1 MSLKNLYRSNLVWFI
16 VAMLMVPFFLWFSHN
31 ATQQLVQAK
40 ASLKHSYN
48 VLFLV
53 EQLRAGIEMLET
65 ARRGYIL
72 TSQEQYLEPYH
83 QAKRQL
89 PKDLEALKQLTVD
102 NSSIHQALL
111 TIEPVIQSL
120 VRMVTADIR
129 NPSQDAKV
137 IASNMS
143 DVKVLLD
150 QARQLLEEVSNEER
164 RLLAIRTVETES
176 RQEDLNLTLM
186 IMGAGFLAV
195 LMFTFIKLFLEVAE
209 RKRNELSLSESKAE
223 NELTVHNLSLMGEL
237 SSLLQAC
244 SKTEESLEVIKRY
257 VQRMLNADSGV
268 LYLFRDSRNLLE
280 QSTKWGLE
288 AKSQPTFEPDDCW
301 ALRRGEIHLLD
312 ENEHN
317 MPCAHLHED
326 EVTNSLCVPIVAQGT
341 VLGILHFENT
351 QHQSFSSLDTSLAH
365 NLASQIAL
373 ALASLKLRETLRN
386 LSVRDPLT
394 SLFNRRYMEESLHRE
409 IASAKRK
416 GHQLGVVMLDVDHF
430 KRFNDTFGHDAGD
443 VLLRE
448 VGNILLLNC
457 RESDIVCRFG
467 GEEFVIIYPETSPEF
482 VLQRAETLRQ
492 AISGMQLK
500 HFGRLLGEVT
510 ASFGI
515 ASFPEH
521 GTTIQELLKAADEAL
536 YRAKGEGRNRCVLA
550 DNATK
555 SATVSL

>member
-1 MSLKNLYRSNLVWFI
+1 MHLKDIYKSHLVWFLI
-16 VAMLMVPFFLWFSHN
+16 AMLMVPLILWFFHN
-31 ATQQLVQAK
+31 ATQQLVQARV
-40 ASLKHSYN
+40 SLEHSYN
-48 VLFLV
+48 VLIRA

-65 ARRGYIL
+65 ARRGFIL
-72 TSQEQYLEPYH
+72 TSEEQYLEPYH
-83 QAKRQL
+83 QAKREL
-89 PKDLEALKQLTVD
+89 PKDLEALKQLTID
-102 NSSIHQALL
+102 NGSIQQALQ

-120 VRMVTADIR
+120 VRRVTADVR
-129 NPSQDAKV
+129 NPSQDAKM

-143 DVKVLLD
+143 QVKILLD
-150 QARQLLEEVSNEER
+150 QARQLLEEVSSEER
-164 RLLAIRTVETES
+164 RLLAMHMVESEN
-176 RQEDLNLTLM
+176 RQKDLNLTLM

-195 LMFTFIKLFLEVAE
+195 LIFTFIKLFLEVAE

-244 SKTEESLEVIKRY
+244 SKTEESLEVVKRY
-257 VQRMLNADSGV
+257 AQRMLNADSGV
-268 LYLFRDSRNLLE
+268 LYLFHDSRNLLE
-280 QSTKWGLE
+280 QSARWGLE
-288 AKSQPTFEPDDCW
+288 PKSQATFEPDDCW
-301 ALRRGEIHLLD
+301 ALRRGEMHLLD

-341 VLGILHFENT
+341 VLGIMHFENT
-351 QHQSFSSLDTSLAH
+351 QHQNFSTLDTSLAH

-430 KRFNDTFGHDAGD
+430 KRFNDAFGHDAGD

-448 VGNILLLNC
+448 VGNIMQLNS
-457 RESDIVCRFG
+457 RVSDIACRFG
-467 GEEFVIIYPETSPEF
+467 GEEFVMIYPEASPEF
-482 VLQRAETLRQ
+482 VLQRSELLRQ
-492 AISGMQLK
+492 AIVAMQLK
-500 HFGRLLGEVT
+500 HFGRSLGEVT

-521 GTTIQELLKAADEAL
+521 GATIQELLKAADEAL

-550 DNATK
+550 DNSTR
-555 SATVSL
+555 VPVG

>member
-1 MSLKNLYRSNLVWFI
+1 MHLKAIYKSHLLWFL
-16 VAMLMVPFFLWFSHN
+16 VAMLMVPLFLWLSHN

-40 ASLKHSYN
+40 SSLQHSYN
-48 VLFLV
+48 VLFRA
-53 EQLRAGIEMLET
+53 EQLRASVEMLET
-65 ARRGYIL
+65 ARRGYTL
-72 TSQEQYLEPYH
+72 TSQEEYLEPYH
-83 QAKRQL
+83 YAKREL
-89 PKDLEALKQLTVD
+89 PKDLEALKQLTID
-102 NSSIHQALL
+102 NGSIQQALQ

-120 VRMVTADIR
+120 VRRVTADVR
-129 NPSQDAKV
+129 NPSQDAKM

-143 DVKVLLD
+143 EVKILLD
-150 QARQLLEEVSNEER
+150 QARQLLEEVSGEER
-164 RLLAIRTVETES
+164 RLLAMRMVESEN
-176 RQEDLNLTLM
+176 RQKDLNLTLM

-195 LMFTFIKLFLEVAE
+195 LIFTFIKLFLEVAE

-257 VQRMLNADSGV
+257 AQRMLNADSGV
-268 LYLFRDSRNLLE
+268 LYLFHDSRNLLE
-280 QSTKWGLE
+280 QSARWGLE
-288 AKSQPTFEPDDCW
+288 PKSQATFEPDDCW
-301 ALRRGEIHLLD
+301 ALRRGEMHLLD

-341 VLGILHFENT
+341 VLGIMHFENT
-351 QHQSFSSLDTSLAH
+351 QHQNFSSLDTSLAH

-448 VGNILLLNC
+448 VGNIMQLNS
-457 RESDIVCRFG
+457 RVSDIACRFG
-467 GEEFVIIYPETSPEF
+467 GEEFVMIYPETSPEF
-482 VLQRAETLRQ
+482 VLQRSELLRQ
-492 AISGMQLK
+492 AIVAMQLK
-500 HFGRLLGEVT
+500 HFGRSLGEVT

-521 GTTIQELLKAADEAL
+521 GATIQELLKAADEAL

-550 DNATK
+550 DNSTR
-555 SATVSL
+555 VSVG